1 MWASAAPGGRYYILD
16 SCAGVASVAPGV
28 LPPAQCACSTRAPR
42 SGRCTPVWAVRI
54 APGCVRWAKHPSARA
69 VRMAPEAD
77 PCAGGTHGPGD
88 TCVVCCDMNVG
99 LAQECSHPHDTPA
112 RAPQRPQP
120 DRRETPLRAAGGVY
134 HAASPTRSGELA
146 RTIPQPRIQLPHTES
161 KNPCTHC
168 QPASPDS
175 ARVPN
180 RLPERMGRVTQD
192 QGSLDRDWETSPY
205 GCDVP
210 L

>member
-16 SCAGVASVAPGV
+16 SCTIPVWASVAPGV
-28 LPPAQCACSTRAPR
+28 LPPAQCARTTRAPR
-42 SGRCTPVWAVRI
+42 SGRCTPVWVVRI
-54 APGCVRWAKHPSARA
+54 APGCVRCAKHPSARA

-99 LAQECSHPHDTPA
+99 LAQECSRPHDTPA

-120 DRRETPLRAAGGVY
+120 DRRETPLRAAGGGY

-146 RTIPQPRIQLPHTES
+146 RHYLAQPRTQLPHREQKSLHPLPT
-161 KNPCTHC
+161 
-168 QPASPDS
+168 
-175 ARVPN
+175 
-180 RLPERMGRVTQD
+180 RLPRLSQ
-192 QGSLDRDWETSPY
+192 SPQQTARAW
-205 GCDVP
+205 GV
-210 L
+210 

>member
-146 RTIPQPRIQLPHTES
+146 RTLPLSHAHSYHTETQKS
-161 KNPCTHC
+161 LHHIANPP
-168 QPASPDS
+168 QAQPDS
-175 ARVPN
+175 PTDC
-180 RLPERMGRVTQD
+180 PSMGRVTQD